1 MAWTPRFPNMD
12 FGEPILGNLE
22 RIFKRDQVE
31 ALTWANGNVAM
42 TAFERVL
49 QCERVSDKF
58 PSLAIFPIADNP
70 TISEEEVFVD
80 QELRVSVE
88 IACSSTKP
96 NELAKELMKRVK
108 AVRQMVLTADEDDLL
123 LDVGIPHS
131 HLTLELG
138 RAVYEQV
145 REHETQKGRY
155 YRSAFVTF
163 TFKFNQA

>member
-12 FGEPILGNLE
+12 FGLPILDNLE

-31 ALTWANGNVAM
+31 ALTWANGGTAM
-42 TAFERVL
+42 ASFERVL
-49 QCERVSDKF
+49 QCERVSDKY

-70 TISEEEVFVD
+70 TLSEEEVFVD

-96 NELAKELMKRVK
+96 NDLARELMKRVN

-123 LDVGIPHS
+123 LDVGTPHGPVE
-131 HLTLELG
+131 LQLG

-145 REHETQKGRY
+145 REHETKKGLY

>member
-1 MAWTPRFPNMD
+1 MPWTPRFPNMD
-12 FGEPILGNLE
+12 FGEPILDNLE

-31 ALTWANGNVAM
+31 ALTWANGNVAL
-42 TAFERVL
+42 TPFERIL

-58 PSLAIFPIADNP
+58 PSLAIFPVADNP
-70 TISEEEVFVD
+70 TLSEDAVFID
-80 QELRVSVE
+80 QELRCSVE

-96 NELAKELMKRVK
+96 NELARELMKRVN

-123 LDVGIPHS
+123 LNVGIPHGP
-131 HLTLELG
+131 LELQLG

-145 REHETQKGRY
+145 REHETKKGLY